1 MSLKGN
7 TATMPLDELLR
18 FLDGRKSTGTL
29 ELVRGNAWKRLY
41 FEKGRIISSGSSE
54 PGEYLGHFLI
64 SEKKISEE
72 QLTEALE
79 VQKRTKVMLGK
90 ILVMIG
96 AVGEEELLL
105 MLENKC
111 KESVFMMFLWEDAE
125 FEFFDNQLPAVR
137 LIPTSME
144 VEPVVIEGLKRRDEW
159 KLFKEM
165 YPSRQMIFSK
175 SDSATGQEPMSDLF
189 VDAVYQMTDG
199 ERSISDIVIH
209 SHGTEYRVLHAL
221 NWLKEKGLVQVS
233 NYGQMT
239 SPPVGDAFALSV
251 VVDNAK
257 NRMAMARWEEAIN
270 LFSYVL
276 QYEDNSEVKHLLSRA
291 EESLVQSIY
300 EDVIAPTSVL
310 KLKMELE
317 ELSNERLSSEESFL
331 VTRING
337 KWDLRSIVTITPLR
351 EVDALRLV
359 KRLLDREI
367 IEVS

>member
-29 ELVRGNAWKRLY
+29 ELIRGNAWKRLY
-41 FEKGRIISSGSSE
+41 FERGRIISSGSSE
-54 PGEYLGHFLI
+54 PSEYLGHFLI
-64 SEKKISEE
+64 SEKKITEE

-96 AVGEEELLL
+96 AVSEEELLL

-159 KLFKEM
+159 RLLKQM
-165 YPSRQMIFSK
+165 YPSRQMVFSK
-175 SDSATGQEPMSDLF
+175 SDEATGQEPMTDPF
-189 VDAVYQMTDG
+189 VDAVYQLVDG
-199 ERSISDIVIH
+199 SRSTSDIVIH

-221 NWLKEKGLVQVS
+221 NWLKEKGFVQIS
-233 NYGQMT
+233 DYGQKT
-239 SPPVGDAFALSV
+239 GRADDSFALNV
-251 VVDNAK
+251 VIEHAK

-270 LFSYVL
+270 LFTYVL
-276 QYEDNSEVKHLLSRA
+276 QYEDNSEVKHLLGRA

-300 EDVIAPTSVL
+300 EDVIAPNSVL

-317 ELSNERLSSEESFL
+317 KLSNERLSSEESFL

-351 EVDALRLV
+351 EVDALRIV
-359 KRLLDREI
+359 KRLLERNI
-367 IEVS
+367 IEVC

>member
-29 ELVRGNAWKRLY
+29 ELIRGNAWKRLY
-41 FEKGRIISSGSSE
+41 FERGRIISSGSSE
-54 PGEYLGHFLI
+54 PSEYLGHFLI
-64 SEKKISEE
+64 SEKKITEE

-96 AVGEEELLL
+96 AVSEEELLT

-144 VEPVVIEGLKRRDEW
+144 VEPVVSEGLKRRDEW
-159 KLFKEM
+159 RLLKEM
-165 YPSRQMIFSK
+165 YPSRQMVFSK
-175 SDSATGQEPMSDLF
+175 SEEATGQEPMTDRF
-189 VDAVYQMTDG
+189 VDAVYQLVDG
-199 ERSISDIVIH
+199 ERSTSDIVIH

-221 NWLKEKGLVQVS
+221 NCLKEKGFVQIS
-233 NYGQMT
+233 DYGQKT
-239 SPPVGDAFALSV
+239 ARSDDAFALNV
-251 VVDNAK
+251 VIEHAK
-257 NRMAMARWEEAIN
+257 NRMVLARWEEAIN
-270 LFSYVL
+270 LFTYVL
-276 QYEDNSEVKHLLSRA
+276 QYEDNSEVKHLLGRA

-300 EDVIAPTSVL
+300 EDVIAPNSVL

-317 ELSNERLSSEESFL
+317 KLSNERLSSEESFL

-351 EVDALRLV
+351 EVDALRIV
-359 KRLLDREI
+359 KRLIERNI
-367 IEVS
+367 IEVC

>member
-29 ELVRGNAWKRLY
+29 ELIRGNAWKRLY
-41 FEKGRIISSGSSE
+41 FERGRIISSGSSE
-54 PGEYLGHFLI
+54 PSEYLGHFLI
-64 SEKKISEE
+64 SEKKITEE

-96 AVGEEELLL
+96 AVSEEELLT

-159 KLFKEM
+159 RLLKEM
-165 YPSRQMIFSK
+165 YPSRQMVFSK
-175 SDSATGQEPMSDLF
+175 SEEATGQEPMTDRF
-189 VDAVYQMTDG
+189 VDAVYQLVDG
-199 ERSISDIVIH
+199 ERSTSDIVIH

-221 NWLKEKGLVQVS
+221 NWLKEKGFVQIS
-233 NYGQMT
+233 DYGQKT
-239 SPPVGDAFALSV
+239 ARSDDAFALNV
-251 VVDNAK
+251 VIEHAK
-257 NRMAMARWEEAIN
+257 NRMVLARWEEAIN
-270 LFSYVL
+270 LFTYVL
-276 QYEDNSEVKHLLSRA
+276 QYEDNSEVKHLLGRA

-300 EDVIAPTSVL
+300 EDVIAPNSVL

-317 ELSNERLSSEESFL
+317 KLSNERLSSEESFL

-351 EVDALRLV
+351 EVDALRIV
-359 KRLLDREI
+359 KRLIERNI
-367 IEVS
+367 IEVC

>member
-29 ELVRGNAWKRLY
+29 ELIRGNAWKRLY
-41 FEKGRIISSGSSE
+41 FERGRIISSGSSE
-54 PGEYLGHFLI
+54 PSEYLGHFLI
-64 SEKKISEE
+64 SEKKITEE

-96 AVGEEELLL
+96 AVSEEELLL
-105 MLENKC
+105 LLENKC

-144 VEPVVIEGLKRRDEW
+144 VEPVVSEGLKRRDEW
-159 KLFKEM
+159 RLLKEM
-165 YPSRQMIFSK
+165 YPSRQMVFSK
-175 SDSATGQEPMSDLF
+175 AEEATGQESMSDAF
-189 VDAVYQMTDG
+189 VDAIYQLADG
-199 ERSISDIVIH
+199 ERSVSDIVIH

-221 NWLKEKGLVQVS
+221 NWLKEKGFVQVI
-233 NYGQMT
+233 NYGQK
-239 SPPVGDAFALSV
+239 SARADDSFALNV
-251 VVDNAK
+251 VIEHAK

-270 LFSYVL
+270 LFTYVL
-276 QYEDNSEVKHLLSRA
+276 QYEDNSEVKHLLGRA

-317 ELSNERLSSEESFL
+317 KLSNERLSSEESFL

-351 EVDALRLV
+351 EVDALRIV
-359 KRLLDREI
+359 KRLLERDI
-367 IEVS
+367 IEVC

>member
-29 ELVRGNAWKRLY
+29 ELIRGNAWKRLY
-41 FEKGRIISSGSSE
+41 FERGRIISSGSSE
-54 PGEYLGHFLI
+54 PSEYLGHFLI
-64 SEKKISEE
+64 SEKKITEE

-96 AVGEEELLL
+96 AVSEEELLM

-159 KLFKEM
+159 RLLKEM
-165 YPSRQMIFSK
+165 YPSRLMIFSK
-175 SDSATGQEPMSDLF
+175 SEEATGQEPMTDPF
-189 VDAVYQMTDG
+189 VDAVYQLVDG
-199 ERSISDIVIH
+199 ERSTSDIVIH

-221 NWLKEKGLVQVS
+221 NWLKEKGFVQIT
-233 NYGQMT
+233 NYGQKAAR
-239 SPPVGDAFALSV
+239 GDDAFALSV
-251 VVDNAK
+251 VVEHAK

-270 LFSYVL
+270 LFMYVL
-276 QYEDNSEVKHLLSRA
+276 QYEDNSEVKHLLGRA

-317 ELSNERLSSEESFL
+317 NLSKERLSSEESFL

-351 EVDALRLV
+351 EVDALRIV
-359 KRLLDREI
+359 KRLLERNI
-367 IEVS
+367 IEVC

>member
-29 ELVRGNAWKRLY
+29 ELIRGNAWKRLY
-41 FEKGRIISSGSSE
+41 FERGRIISSGSSE
-54 PGEYLGHFLI
+54 PSEYLGHFLI
-64 SEKKISEE
+64 SEKKITEE

-96 AVGEEELLL
+96 AVSEEELLL

-144 VEPVVIEGLKRRDEW
+144 VEPVVLEGLKRRDEW
-159 KLFKEM
+159 RLLKEM
-165 YPSRQMIFSK
+165 YPSRQMVFAK
-175 SDSATGQEPMSDLF
+175 SEETTGQEPMSDPF
-189 VDAVYQMTDG
+189 VDAVYQLVDG
-199 ERSISDIVIH
+199 ERSTSDIVIH

-221 NWLKEKGLVQVS
+221 NWLKEKGFVQVS
-233 NYGQMT
+233 NYGQKT
-239 SPPVGDAFALSV
+239 TRADDAFALSV
-251 VVDNAK
+251 VIEHAK

-270 LFSYVL
+270 LFTYVL

-317 ELSNERLSSEESFL
+317 KLSNERLSSEESFL

-351 EVDALRLV
+351 EVDALRIV
-359 KRLLDREI
+359 KRLLERDI
-367 IEVS
+367 IEVC

>member
-7 TATMPLDELLR
+7 TGTMPLDELLR

-29 ELVRGNAWKRLY
+29 ELIRGNAWKRLY
-41 FEKGRIISSGSSE
+41 FERGRIISSGSSE
-54 PGEYLGHFLI
+54 PSEYLGHFLI

-96 AVGEEELLL
+96 AVSEEELLL
-105 MLENKC
+105 LLENKC

-144 VEPVVIEGLKRRDEW
+144 VEPVVAEGLKRRDEW
-159 KLFKEM
+159 RLLKEM
-165 YPSRQMIFSK
+165 YPSRQMVFSK
-175 SDSATGQEPMSDLF
+175 ADETTGQESMSDPF
-189 VDAVYQMTDG
+189 VDAIYQLADG
-199 ERSISDIVIH
+199 ERSVSDIVIH

-221 NWLKEKGLVQVS
+221 NWLKEKNFVQIT
-233 NYGQMT
+233 NYGQKT
-239 SPPVGDAFALSV
+239 ERSDDSFALNV
-251 VVDNAK
+251 VIEHAK

-270 LFSYVL
+270 LFTYVL
-276 QYEDNSEVKHLLSRA
+276 QYEDNSEVKHLLGRA

-317 ELSNERLSSEESFL
+317 KLSNERLSSEEGFL

-351 EVDALRLV
+351 EVDALRIV
-359 KRLLDREI
+359 KRLLERDI
-367 IEVS
+367 IEVC